1 MVYVCVLFGEILIL
15 FDYDFDVYCVKYKD
29 NVNVEFVILKEG
41 MIVVL
46 YVMSFVK
53 GVLYDVNGKKVFDF
67 VLFDEG

>member
-67 VLFDEG
+67 VLLDEG